1 MNGLYRRVIIGC
13 LSLISF
19 SLASCNFFDLALLSE
34 EDLTQSQIEQED
46 VQSDLSDVLNDDGT
60 SEDGASSED
69 AIADDNEETQGDATG
84 GTDDQSGAEDPNDTV
99 NDDDTVTID
108 GDSESSPGLGESDD
122 LDGAPEGGLSGGG
135 GDPGGAIIIPGI

>member
-34 EDLTQSQIEQED
+34 EDLTQSQMEQED
-46 VQSDLSDVLNDDGT
+46 VQSYFSDVLNDDGT

-69 AIADDNEETQGDATG
+69 AIADDNDETQGDATD

-99 NDDDTVTID
+99 NDDTVTID

-122 LDGAPEGGLSGGG
+122 LDGAPEGGVSGGG
-135 GDPGGAIIIPGI
+135 GDTGGPIIIPGI